1 MGKIDDEF
9 EYLEYEYKN
18 LQINIQNVKQ
28 IINITKKLN
37 DKIVDILKLKVEE
50 YRKCMTSIKK
60 MLERR
65 KKKIEEPGLFNKVA
79 TSMSVKLNIKE
90 DEEKNNLIDIIIQ
103 GCNFNIN
110 SLNKKFDEVNI
121 TSKTIIKLKNRII
134 NIEENCIDSLKRLY

>member
-28 IINITKKLN
+28 IINITKNLN
-37 DKIVDILKLKVEE
+37 DKIIDILKLKVEE

-134 NIEENCIDSLKRLY
+134 NIEENCIDSLKKLY